1 MATIEEMK
9 MAMVPEYQEKFKT
22 FEKIAFE
29 LHKLGEKEI
38 EMQVI
43 KKMAGLKM
51 LIDHCKSGDAGFKIC
66 V

>member
-1 MATIEEMK
+1 MTTIEEMK
-9 MAMVPEYQEKFKT
+9 IAMAPEYQER
-22 FEKIAFE
+22 FEAFERIAFE

-51 LIDHCKSGDAGFKIC
+51 MIDHCESGGRD
-66 V
+66 

>member
-1 MATIEEMK
+1 MATIDEMK
-9 MAMVPEYQEKFKT
+9 LTLVPEYQEKFEA

-51 LIDHCKSGDAGFKIC
+51 MIDHCNNIINIKFRT
-66 V
+66 

>member
-1 MATIEEMK
+1 MATIEEMARELLLPDYK
-9 MAMVPEYQEKFKT
+9 AKFEA

-51 LIDHCKSGDAGFKIC
+51 LIDHCESGGRG
-66 V
+66 